1 MQRTLYWVTK
11 DLRMTDNLALKLA
24 SQSQELIC
32 VYIIDNKWFETN
44 HYQSKPLG
52 QKRWQF
58 LQACLNDFNNSLLTL
73 GQQLYVV
80 YGDTLTSLESLCE
93 QFKITDLIVTK
104 VPGTD
109 ENRLLTQLHSLNSQV
124 KISQIDQFTLF
135 TENELPFEIDNLPAS
150 YSKFR
155 KVMSSIHITPPIS
168 AVKSLPFMFQSI
180 PSVTLYELES
190 PPAST
195 IGKPKQG
202 NNFKGGEQQGLK
214 HLKQY
219 FASEN
224 PGPGIY
230 KEVRNNL
237 EGWGNSTKLSPWIN
251 YGCLSVRQV
260 MQHIKRYEQTVESNK
275 STESLYLELLW
286 RDYFQWVHFKVGAK
300 MYQFKGLVES
310 APLTSFYPERFKKW
324 CLGNTPYPLVNACMN
339 ELRHTGYLSNRG
351 RQIVASCLVNELSVD
366 WRFGAAW
373 FEEQLIDYDAAVNW
387 GNWQYIAGV
396 GVDPRGGRHFNIKKQ
411 TNVYD
416 LNGEYQTKWLD
427 TNTQAS
433 HLDEVLDSVDA
444 ADWPVSSVTHT
455 KKLNITNG

>member
-1 MQRTLYWVTK
+1 MKRSLYWVTK
-11 DLRMTDNLALKLA
+11 DLRMTDNAALQLA
-24 SQSQELIC
+24 SQSNELIC
-32 VYIIDNKWFETN
+32 VYIIDKKWFQTN
-44 HYQSKPLG
+44 KFQSKPLSE
-52 QKRWQF
+52 KRWQF
-58 LQACLNDFNNSLLTL
+58 LQACLNDFNNSLLAF

-80 YGDTLTSLESLCE
+80 YGDTLSSLESLCE
-93 QFKITDLIVTK
+93 QFKITDLITTK

-109 ENRLLTQLHSLNSQV
+109 ENRLLSQLQILNPDLTINQV
-124 KISQIDQFTLF
+124 DQFTLF
-135 TENELPFEIDNLPAS
+135 TENALPFDINNLPES

-155 KVMSSIHITPPIS
+155 KVMPSISIQQPTS
-168 AVKSLPFMFQSI
+168 AVKALPCMFQST
-180 PSVTLYELES
+180 PSVTLYDLETS
-190 PPAST
+190 PAST

-202 NNFKGGEQQGLK
+202 NVFKGGEQKGLK

-224 PGPGIY
+224 PGVY

-260 MQHIKRYEQTVESNK
+260 MQQIKHYEQAVESNK
-275 STESLYLELLW
+275 STETLYLELLW
-286 RDYFQWVHFKVGAK
+286 RDCFQWVHFKMGAK

-310 APLTSFYPERFKKW
+310 TPLTSFYPERFKKW

-411 TNVYD
+411 TNIYD
-416 LNGEYQTKWLD
+416 LNSEYQTKWLD
-427 TNTQAS
+427 PNTQAS

-455 KKLNITNG
+455 KNSI

>member
-1 MQRTLYWVTK
+1 MKRTLYWVTK
-11 DLRMTDNLALKLA
+11 DLRIADNVALQLA
-24 SQSQELIC
+24 SQSNELIC
-32 VYIIDNKWFETN
+32 VYVIDKKWFKTN
-44 HYQSKPLG
+44 KFHSKPLG
-52 QKRWQF
+52 EKRWQF
-58 LQACLNDFNNSLLTL
+58 LQACLNDFNNSLLAL

-80 YGDTLTSLESLCE
+80 YGDSLSSLDKLCE
-93 QFKITDLIVTK
+93 QFQITDLITTK
-104 VPGTD
+104 VPGSD
-109 ENRLLTQLHSLNSQV
+109 ENRLLNQLRSLNSQV
-124 KISQIDQFTLF
+124 KISQVDQFTLYP
-135 TENELPFEIDNLPAS
+135 ENELPFEIDNLPTS

-155 KVMSSIHITPPIS
+155 KVMSTININPPIS
-168 AVKSLPFMFQSI
+168 EVKSLPCMFQSS

-190 PPAST
+190 PPASI

-224 PGPGIY
+224 PSIY

-237 EGWGNSTKLSPWIN
+237 EGWENSTKLSPWIN

-411 TNVYD
+411 TNIYD
-416 LNGEYQTKWLD
+416 LNGEYQTQWLD
-427 TNTQAS
+427 PDTQAS
-433 HLDEVLDSVDA
+433 HLVQVLDSVDA

-455 KKLNITNG
+455 KNSI